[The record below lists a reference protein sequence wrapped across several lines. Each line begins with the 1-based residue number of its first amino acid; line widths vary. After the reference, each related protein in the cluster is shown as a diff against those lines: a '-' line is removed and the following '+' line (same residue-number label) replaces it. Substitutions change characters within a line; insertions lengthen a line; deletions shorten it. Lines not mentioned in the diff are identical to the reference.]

1 MRFAAPACVP
11 SHPADFA
18 PACGRVSSTGPSAT
32 RYLHSDTFLAHEVML
47 IAGITTDTD
56 AKLTDDI
63 TIGPWRARPA
73 ILREAQFEREE
84 LLVVRR
90 EISLPRVHESEPGA
104 SDGWIST
111 GSPTGSDVLKGVNLC
126 LTVATDAAHIVR
138 AEWISPHPDVPLGSE
153 QSGWTAPMDFH
164 DSASHQLHGSEIDTL
179 RELFRHYQRL
189 SDLQQRHVDVAIRR
203 LNRSRR
209 ANSIMDQAIEL
220 GITLEAAFLPEK
232 RARGAFRLRLRA
244 AKFMETEVGKR
255 RLVFDRVDALQ
266 SLRNAAV
273 HTGRFDRKEVKEARA
288 VLPEGRALV
297 KEALSRLIRDP
308 VPDWRQIELGS

>member
-1 MRFAAPACVP
+1 MSKDQLVEWKKIDRLNFK
-11 SHPADFA
+11 
-18 PACGRVSSTGPSAT
+18 TSAT
-32 RYLHSDTFLAHEVML
+32 MIRSSPLVQQFLDPPAQRIGDTNRRSTARCLAQWFLRRASQTTCEHAAQCLDAYLHSDTFLAHEVML

-153 QSGWTAPMDFH
+153 QSGWTAPM
-164 DSASHQLHGSEIDTL
+164 T
-179 RELFRHYQRL
+179 
-189 SDLQQRHVDVAIRR
+189 
-203 LNRSRR
+203 
-209 ANSIMDQAIEL
+209 
-220 GITLEAAFLPEK
+220 
-232 RARGAFRLRLRA
+232 
-244 AKFMETEVGKR
+244 
-255 RLVFDRVDALQ
+255 
-266 SLRNAAV
+266 
-273 HTGRFDRKEVKEARA
+273 
-288 VLPEGRALV
+288 
-297 KEALSRLIRDP
+297 
-308 VPDWRQIELGS
+308 